1 MNKENYRQLGIIMD
15 KQKLPV
21 SILSNFTVTLP
32 RILKK
37 VKRWITV

>member
-1 MNKENYRQLGIIMD
+1 MRVIIGGWVINNG
-15 KQKLPV
+15 V

-37 VKRWITV
+37 VKDG